1 MNYLKLPYQMKICS
15 VFILLTVLIWE
26 PVHSQDNSDDSGK
39 PLHVLQFEILGHG
52 GIYSLNF
59 ERITTRPAVLRMG
72 ISYLNTDGHLAIKG
86 FTFPMSVTDLLAI
99 DKDSFA
105 ELGAFM
111 TLSTMDQKFD
121 VWVGPT
127 FGFREQNIQRGDG
140 MVRFFFSPGYS
151 IRHNEFFITG
161 GLSFGKGL

>member
-1 MNYLKLPYQMKICS
+1 MKIWVS
-15 VFILLTVLIWE
+15 VLFLSIIFCCNA
-26 PVHSQDNSDDSGK
+26 HSQDIPEDTGK
-39 PLHVLQFEILGHG
+39 PVHVLQFELLGHG
-52 GIYSLNF
+52 GLYSLNF

-72 ISYLNTDGHLAIKG
+72 ISYLNTDGFWALKG
-86 FTFPMSVTDLLAI
+86 FTFPMSVTDLLAT

-127 FGFREQNIQRGDG
+127 FGFREQNIERGDG

-151 IRHNEFFITG
+151 IRYNKFFITG

>member
-1 MNYLKLPYQMKICS
+1 MKFWIS
-15 VFILLTVLIWE
+15 VLFLSIIFCCNVQ
-26 PVHSQDNSDDSGK
+26 SQDIPEDTGK
-39 PLHVLQFEILGHG
+39 PLHVLQFELLGHG
-52 GIYSLNF
+52 GLYSLNF
-59 ERITTRPAVLRMG
+59 ERVSHRNTVLRTG
-72 ISYLNTDGHLAIKG
+72 VSYLNIDGFLGFKG
-86 FTFPMSVTDLLAI
+86 FTFPFSATRLESI

-111 TLSTMDQKFD
+111 TLSTIDQKFD

-151 IRHNEFFITG
+151 ISNNEFFMTG

>member
-1 MNYLKLPYQMKICS
+1 MMICS
-15 VFILLTVLIWE
+15 LFLFLTVLIWE
-26 PVHSQDNSDDSGK
+26 PVYSQSNSEDSGK
-39 PLHVLQFEILGHG
+39 PLHVLQFEILGHAG
-52 GIYSLNF
+52 LYSLNF
-59 ERITTRPAVLRMG
+59 ERITSRPAVLRMG
-72 ISYLNTDGHLAIKG
+72 VSYLNTNEYLGFNG
-86 FTFPMSVTDLLAI
+86 FTFPMSVTDLLAT

-111 TLSTMDQKFD
+111 TLSTIDQKFD

-140 MVRFFFSPGYS
+140 MVRLFFSPGYS

>member
-1 MNYLKLPYQMKICS
+1 MKIWVS
-15 VFILLTVLIWE
+15 VLFLSIIFCCNVQ
-26 PVHSQDNSDDSGK
+26 SQDNSERTKK
-39 PLHVLQFEILGHG
+39 PLHVLQFELLGHG
-52 GIYSLNF
+52 GLYSLNF

-72 ISYLNTDGHLAIKG
+72 ISYLNTDGFLALKG
-86 FTFPMSVTDLLAI
+86 FTFPMSVTDLLAT

-151 IRHNEFFITG
+151 IRYNKFSITG